1 MALSLT
7 EIESITKDYY
17 VVNGSAAV
25 DIYFDS
31 SFWMWKFMQNKFGMW
46 ERPEGGDYIRIP
58 FEFDEAEGGFYSRSE
73 ALSSDDRDTV
83 NTARFQWKHAYGNGT
98 IYRHDELKNS
108 GAYAAV
114 SLVSQRLSGAQKT
127 CAKRIAS
134 NIYNEV
140 GDSSIYITGLRSM
153 CSETSSTKYG
163 DVAEDDLVSDD
174 GTKKWEGKNNTTS
187 ESIGLAV
194 LRTQR
199 SDAKIRDGRNGRP
212 DFYTTTETLFN
223 KIKGVLQ
230 PMQRFTEDKATT
242 KAGFSNLVFE
252 GMTIAADDYVPS
264 GYGFAVNS
272 KYVGFAVHKDG
283 YYKRDPW
290 RKLDGPQ
297 GKTMKILWD
306 GNIICSN
313 RRAHKS
319 HSNLT

>member
-17 VVNGSAAV
+17 VVSGNAAV

-31 SFWMWKFMQNKFGMW
+31 SIWMWKFMQQKHGMW

-58 FEFDEAEGGFYSRSE
+58 FEFDEAEGGFYSRAE

-83 NTARFQWKHAYGNGT
+83 NTARFQWKHGYGNGT
-98 IYRHDELKNS
+98 IYRHDELKNN

-114 SLVSQRLSGAQKT
+114 SLVSQRLAGAQKT
-127 CAKRIAS
+127 CAKWIAT
-134 NIYNEV
+134 NIYNAV
-140 GDSSIYITGLRSM
+140 GDSSVNITGLRSM
-153 CSETSSTKYG
+153 CSETATTKYG

-174 GTKKWEGKNNTTS
+174 GSKKWEGKTRTTT

-194 LRTQR
+194 LRTLR
-199 SDAKIRDGRNGRP
+199 SDAKIRDGKNGRP
-212 DFYTTTETLFN
+212 DFCTTTETLFN
-223 KIKGVLQ
+223 KVKGVLQ
-230 PMQRFTEDKATT
+230 PMQRFTEDKDIT
-242 KAGFSNLVFE
+242 KAGFSNLNFE
-252 GMTIAADDYVPS
+252 GMVLAADDHCPS
-264 GYGFAVNS
+264 GYAFAVNS
-272 KYVGFAVHKDG
+272 KYVGWAIHKDG
-283 YYKRDPW
+283 YYKRDKW

-313 RRAHKS
+313 RRAHKA
-319 HSNLT
+319 HSNLS